1 MHSNCLKKINKICG
15 LVSCKPLEKFCG
27 LMEVELFLQVSK
39 IPETFNSMEQYMTS
53 FFGPLL
59 EEVRDDMCSSM
70 EDISNAPYAE
80 LRSVSSM
87 RKGKGSFE
95 ISLGRWRGTAHGS
108 GIDTYKPKAADVLLI
123 SDVRPSNQ
131 SDILRHSKSCVIVWI
146 SKVNGNKV
154 QVKASRLMETGA
166 QGDERRQMGVNKYD
180 KLYSEGLDESWDM
193 LDQEA
198 IGSKS
203 NNLSAHVNVWR
214 EQAKAEKC
222 SGQLGQ
228 NETGT
233 HNSSR
238 RWSFYAMFLTNMITY
253 DRVWVVLRRG
263 LTMDS
268 KLIQSMLGRNNYVSF
283 SVTAL
288 IPLTSLQYT

>member
-39 IPETFNSMEQYMTS
+39 IPDTFNSMEQYMTS

-80 LRSVSSM
+80 LRSVNSM

-95 ISLGRWRGTAHGS
+95 ISLGRWRGTAHGC

-123 SDVRPSNQ
+123 SDVRPANQ

-146 SKVNGNKV
+146 NKVNGNKMT
-154 QVKASRLMETGA
+154 VKASRLMETGA

-222 SGQLGQ
+222 SGQHGQ

-233 HNSSR
+233 HDSSR